1 MSLPVGRI
9 QCRKHPTY
17 IGARTARCNCLACDF
32 IYFMRKYGKYYFD
45 DESYIEIRKL
55 VLRKKK

>member
-9 QCRKHPTY
+9 QCREHPGY
-17 IGARTARCNCLACDF
+17 IGARMTTMGCDACDF
-32 IYFMRKYGKYYFD
+32 IYFMRKRSKYHFD
-45 DESYIEIRKL
+45 DESCVEVRKL